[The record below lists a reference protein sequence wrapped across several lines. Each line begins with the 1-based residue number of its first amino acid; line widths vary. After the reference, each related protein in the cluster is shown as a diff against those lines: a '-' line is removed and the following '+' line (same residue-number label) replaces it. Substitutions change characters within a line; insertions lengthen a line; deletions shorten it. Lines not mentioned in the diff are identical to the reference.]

1 MAEINGNVDI
11 SNPFSKGLLRV
22 VSNTTLQDIEQK
34 NAEAMKQQNE
44 QPNTTLASHIEAV
57 WQDNQQYKLENN
69 IDEEMITNLRQR
81 DGKYSADKLAA
92 IQQQGGTD
100 IFMGLTGVK
109 CRAAEAWIYEVFM
122 AGAEKP
128 WQLKPTPVPELP
140 PQEEQAIV
148 ERTMAEYMKTVQQK
162 PMTPDEVFN
171 LAAKLRDATQQAI
184 DDDIATKAQKM
195 DKKIYDQFV
204 EGGFNEAFDDFL
216 TDVVTLKGGFI
227 KGPIVKKTN
236 VLKYF
241 MGPMGR
247 TSYRIVEEIKL
258 EYHRVS
264 PFDMFPSR
272 GQVGINDGELV
283 ERQKFTRKCLLDVK
297 GIEGYN
303 DKAIDLVLTEY
314 GRGGLR
320 LWTSTDQER
329 LELEKKGTNLAA
341 QKNLID
347 GIEYWGSV
355 QGKLLL
361 DYGMKTT
368 PDGKEIYPTME
379 YEINAIKIGPYI
391 IYVRF
396 NPDPIGRRP
405 YSKTG
410 YAKIPGSFWYKG
422 VPDLM
427 NDLQNICNAAI
438 RALVNN
444 MGMASGPQVVIED
457 MSRIP
462 AGTKISSLYA
472 WKIWQLVN
480 KTNSQLQGIRFHN
493 VDSHAQELMAVY
505 EKFAQLADDYTGI
518 PAYAYGNENV
528 SGAARTMGGLS
539 ILMNSAARGIKKVI
553 YRIDLD
559 VMKTLIQRQYDWNM
573 IYVDDESIKG
583 DAKIEAVGALGL
595 IIKEQMAAR
604 RVEFLKETNNPVDL
618 SIMGPERRANVL
630 RQTAPAIGLPGDEV
644 VPSKEEMKEKVKMMA
659 AAAAQQQ
666 APAGAIAPAA

>member
-1 MAEINGNVDI
+1 
-11 SNPFSKGLLRV
+11 
-22 VSNTTLQDIEQK
+22 
-34 NAEAMKQQNE
+34 
-44 QPNTTLASHIEAV
+44 
-57 WQDNQQYKLENN
+57 
-69 IDEEMITNLRQR
+69 
-81 DGKYSADKLAA
+81 
-92 IQQQGGTD
+92 
-100 IFMGLTGVK
+100 
-109 CRAAEAWIYEVFM
+109 
-122 AGAEKP
+122 
-128 WQLKPTPVPELP
+128 
-140 PQEEQAIV
+140 
-148 ERTMAEYMKTVQQK
+148 
-162 PMTPDEVFN
+162 MTPDEVFN
-171 LAAKLRDATQQAI
+171 LAVKIRQATEEAI
-184 DDDIATKAQKM
+184 EDDVTKKAQKM
-195 DKKIYDQFV
+195 DKKIHDQFV

-216 TDVVTLKGGFI
+216 TDLVTLKGGFI

-236 VLKYF
+236 TLKYF
-241 MGPMGR
+241 MGPQGR
-247 TSYRIVEEIKL
+247 TSFKVVEEIKL
-258 EYHRVS
+258 EYRRVS

-272 GQVGINDGELV
+272 GQVDINEGDLI
-283 ERQKFTRKCLLDVK
+283 ERQKFTRKGLLAVK
-297 GIEGYN
+297 GIEGYE
-303 DKAIDLVLTEY
+303 DKAIDLVLAEY
-314 GRGGLR
+314 GKGGLR

-329 LELEKKGTNLAA
+329 LELEKKGTSLAA

-355 QGKLLL
+355 QGQLLI
-361 DYGMKTT
+361 DRGMEKT
-368 PDGKEIYPTME
+368 PEGQEIYPTME
-379 YEINAIKIGPYI
+379 YEVNAIKIGPYI

-396 NPDPIGRRP
+396 NADPLGRRP

-427 NDLQNICNAAI
+427 NDLQNICNAAV

-457 MSRIP
+457 MARLP
-462 AGTKISSLYA
+462 AGAKVTSLYA

-480 KTNSQLQGIRFHN
+480 KTNSQLPGIKFHDVPSN
-493 VDSHAQELMAVY
+493 AGELIGIY
-505 EKFAQLADDYTGI
+505 DKFAQLADDYTGI

-528 SGAARTMGGLS
+528 SGAARTASGLQT
-539 ILMNSAARGIKKVI
+539 LMNSAARGIKKVI

-559 VMKTLIQRQYDWNM
+559 VMKTIIQRQYDWNM

-583 DAKIEAVGALGL
+583 DAKIEAIGALGL

-630 RQTAPAIGLPGDEV
+630 RQTAPAIGMPGDEV

-666 APAGAIAPAA
+666 APAMAGAQAPAL